1 MQYTD
6 EYFGR
11 CNDEFN
17 YLMKLKDRILFY
29 RRNNRLF
36 DLYGIHKQDP
46 VNANGHSYYA
56 KGDKFTEEFNKKDDE
71 FAGIIEDYT
80 PVLNSETSKNNVLSY
95 FRKNLILYTTLVDS
109 KSFRRDILDRIDRN
123 QDLLEIIDIVKKELY
138 SIYQGYMELLEV
150 WEEPVYPNIVTDN
163 RVFVENATNVHKVN
177 INDYPEAI
185 SLNDYF
191 QHIVQPTRRLQK
203 GIEIFTVP
211 AKNVHPVNLLLE
223 TRKRNPNTRAKKK
236 SRYFSLETRKRDSKT
251 REKKKA
257 AYFRVETR
265 KRNPKTREAKKARY
279 FSLET
284 RTRDSKTRQAKE
296 RSRVQNKRT
305 LIQRRRDEN
314 EARRRETATGLRI

>member
-46 VNANGHSYYA
+46 VNANGHSYYD
-56 KGDKFTEEFNKKDDE
+56 KGDKFTEEFNKKDDDY
-71 FAGIIEDYT
+71 AGIIEDYT
-80 PVLNSETSKNNVLSY
+80 PVLYSETRKNNVLRY
-95 FRKNLILYTTLVDS
+95 FRKNIILYTTLVDS
-109 KSFRRDILDRIDRN
+109 ESFRRDILDRIDRN

-138 SIYQGYMELLEV
+138 SIYQGYMELLEA
-150 WEEPVYPNIVTDN
+150 WEYPAYPNIVTDN
-163 RVFVENATNVHKVN
+163 RDFVENATNIHEVN

-185 SLNDYF
+185 SLSDYF
-191 QHIVQPTRRLQK
+191 QHLLQPTRRLQK

-211 AKNVHPVNLLLE
+211 TKNVHPVNLSLE
-223 TRKRNPNTRAKKK
+223 TRKRNA
-236 SRYFSLETRKRDSKT
+236 KT

-257 AYFRVETR
+257 RYFRVETR
-265 KRNPKTREAKKARY
+265 KRN
-279 FSLET
+279 
-284 RTRDSKTRQAKE
+284 SKTRQAKE
-296 RSRVQNKRT
+296 RSRIKNTRT
-305 LIQRRRDEN
+305 LIQRRRNEN
-314 EARRRETATGLRI
+314 ATRRRNENATRRRETVAGLRI